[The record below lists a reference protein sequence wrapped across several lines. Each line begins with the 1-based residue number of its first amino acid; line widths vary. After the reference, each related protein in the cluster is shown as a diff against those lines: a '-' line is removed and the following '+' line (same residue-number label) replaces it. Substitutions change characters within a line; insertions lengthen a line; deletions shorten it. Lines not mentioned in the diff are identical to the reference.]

1 MVVLLT
7 GVAGFI
13 GMHVAAALAKQGHK
27 VIGIDSLNEYYSV
40 KLKNDR
46 IKKLKENP
54 GFAFIQADVADPNT
68 LDSIWQKNSD
78 ITHIVHLAAQ
88 AGVRYSLES
97 PRSYIRA
104 NIDSHLNILELARH
118 MDGQLKHLVYA
129 SSSSVYGANE
139 KQPFSISNRVDKP
152 VSLYAATKR
161 ADELMSYTYSHLFK
175 TPATGLRF
183 FTVYGPWGRPDMAA
197 YIFTRKILAGEP
209 LQVFNHGESRRD
221 FTFIDDIVAGVI
233 AALDRPPTPDQD
245 GVPHRLYNL
254 GNNRTERLRDFI
266 AAIEA
271 ATGQEAELELLPL
284 QPGDVEATYADIEA
298 SRQDL
303 GYEPVTTINE
313 GIPRFVEW
321 YRDYHNV

>member
-1 MVVLLT
+1 
-7 GVAGFI
+7 
-13 GMHVAAALAKQGHK
+13 
-27 VIGIDSLNEYYSV
+27 
-40 KLKNDR
+40 
-46 IKKLKENP
+46 
-54 GFAFIQADVADPNT
+54 
-68 LDSIWQKNSD
+68 
-78 ITHIVHLAAQ
+78 
-88 AGVRYSLES
+88 
-97 PRSYIRA
+97 
-104 NIDSHLNILELARH
+104 
-118 MDGQLKHLVYA
+118 
-129 SSSSVYGANE
+129 
-139 KQPFSISNRVDKP
+139 
-152 VSLYAATKR
+152 
-161 ADELMSYTYSHLFK
+161 MSYTYSHLFK